1 MIESTIHI
9 HAETTPNPHTMRF
22 VVNRELVAAG
32 TVNFRDA
39 AGAKYSPLASA
50 LFEIGGVQGVLI
62 GQGFVTVTKT
72 PETLWSELA
81 QSCTRTLRT
90 VLETVEDVIG
100 TPAGNSGGP
109 TEFPGATAADP
120 ISLKIQEILD
130 AEIRP
135 AVAMDGGDIVFYGFK
150 DGIVSLHMQGSC
162 SSCPSS
168 VMTLKMGV
176 ESRLKMLIPE
186 VREVVQV

>member
-1 MIESTIHI
+1 MSESTIHI

-22 VVNRELVAAG
+22 VVNRELVAGG
-32 TVNFRDA
+32 TVNFRDTA
-39 AGAKYSPLASA
+39 SARNSPLASA
-50 LFEIGGVQGVLI
+50 LFEIGGVQGILI
-62 GQGFVTVTKT
+62 GQGFVTVTKS

-100 TPAGNSGGP
+100 APIGGSGAPA
-109 TEFPGATAADP
+109 EFPGAASTDP

-135 AVAMDGGDIVFYGFK
+135 AVAMDGGDIIFYGFK
-150 DGIVSLHMQGSC
+150 DGVVSLHMQGSC